1 MTKRQFVNSK
11 GDTWEW
17 DETPDTKEAI
27 KRLQMDI
34 DERIRQLE
42 TEASDYG
49 VGK

>member
-17 DETPDTKEAI
+17 DETPDTQKAI

-42 TEASDYG
+42 SEASDYG